1 MDNELLENIFI
12 TNNYSHE
19 TRKVNRSVMKKYCE
33 FNGMSL
39 QELLDEAE
47 KEEADNVKWKHRRVK
62 TKLLKYRQFLLD
74 NYSINTVRIHMSAN
88 SKFYRFYDIEI
99 NPLPRLNMKAVKKPT
114 PIYYKD
120 LPDKEIIREALAI
133 SPPVMKAII
142 LFSCSSDCA
151 RAETL
156 SLTIQD
162 YIDAL
167 SEYLPN
173 KRMDIYQIIDY
184 LNDNE
189 NVIPTFNLR
198 RIKTNK
204 YYTTYCSPEA
214 VKAINAYLL
223 TRTDN
228 VTPESQLFKMYE
240 SYFIGYFQ
248 RINDELGLGRVGHY
262 SRFRSHMLRK
272 FHASALYNDGM
283 SLDNV
288 NDLQG
293 KAKNKTDQAYFMI
306 NPDDLKY
313 EYIKHLPAITINTD
327 VEKLS
332 IKSPEYM
339 QMEKENNEYN
349 ICYRGLLR
357 EWWSGA
363 NCKRQGKY
371 AFHSISPQRDAYFG
385 VSR

>member
-33 FNGMSL
+33 FYGMNL

-47 KEEADNVKWKHRRVK
+47 KDEADNVKWKHRRVK
-62 TKLLKYRQFLLD
+62 HKLLKYRQFLLD
-74 NYSINTVRIHMSAN
+74 KYSINTVRIHMSVV

-142 LFSCSSDCA
+142 LFSCSSGCA

-173 KRMDIYQIIDY
+173 KRMNIYQIIDY
-184 LNDNE
+184 LNDND

-204 YYTTYCSPEA
+204 Y
-214 VKAINAYLL
+214 
-223 TRTDN
+223 
-228 VTPESQLFKMYE
+228 
-240 SYFIGYFQ
+240 
-248 RINDELGLGRVGHY
+248 
-262 SRFRSHMLRK
+262 
-272 FHASALYNDGM
+272 
-283 SLDNV
+283 
-288 NDLQG
+288 
-293 KAKNKTDQAYFMI
+293 
-306 NPDDLKY
+306 
-313 EYIKHLPAITINTD
+313 
-327 VEKLS
+327 
-332 IKSPEYM
+332 
-339 QMEKENNEYN
+339 
-349 ICYRGLLR
+349 
-357 EWWSGA
+357 
-363 NCKRQGKY
+363 
-371 AFHSISPQRDAYFG
+371 
-385 VSR
+385 